1 MGLPEVLHA
10 DGVHPDDRVVEVLL
24 QMLASVI
31 CPPAVE
37 RGTVRTRIST
47 AWQQLQETVQARRHS

>member
-31 CPPAVE
+31 CPLAAE
-37 RGTVRTRIST
+37 KSTVRTRIST
-47 AWQQLQETVQARRHS
+47 TWQQLQDTVQARLQS